1 MVRLTEKAKQVL
13 TEERRAQILG
23 AAAQVFS
30 DHGYHEATIRQI
42 ADRAGLAE
50 GTIYL
55 YFPGKRDLLLSAWEH
70 VAISSLFPL
79 LDQASRGADDEEFMT
94 TIVTNRFELFRL
106 HAAFFRLV
114 MQQAD
119 VDPELRKTVQT
130 RIQTI
135 KAILGD
141 HLRRRIAEGG
151 FRRVSVPI
159 VQRAI
164 AGMMMGAAVLDAND
178 PDPLFERYTIP
189 TIAREMTRLILYGLV
204 ADGERHRDD
213 RQKKPRVLRAAK
225 GAET

>member
-1 MVRLTEKAKQVL
+1 MARLTEKAKQVL
-13 TEERRAQILG
+13 TEERRSQILE
-23 AAAQVFS
+23 AAAEIFS

-79 LDQASRGADDEEFMT
+79 LDRASRGEDDEGFIAT
-94 TIVTNRFELFRL
+94 LLTNRFELFRR

-114 MQQAD
+114 MQQGD
-119 VDPELRKTVQT
+119 VDPELRKAVQT

-135 KAILGD
+135 KAMVGD

-159 VQRAI
+159 VLRAI
-164 AGMMMGAAVLDAND
+164 AGMMMGVALLDAND
-178 PDPLFERYTIP
+178 SDPLFDKYTNE
-189 TIAREMTRLILYGLV
+189 TVAREVARLILYGLV
-204 ADGERHRDD
+204 ADGEN
-213 RQKKPRVLRAAK
+213 QKKPRALRSAK
-225 GAET
+225 GVES

>member
-1 MVRLTEKAKQVL
+1 MARLTERAKQVL
-13 TEERRAQILG
+13 TEERRTQILE
-23 AAAQVFS
+23 AAARIFS
-30 DHGYHEATIRQI
+30 GRGYHGATIREI
-42 ADRAGLAE
+42 AEAAGLAD

-79 LDQASRGADDEEFMT
+79 LDRASRGEDDEAFMT
-94 TIVTNRFELFRL
+94 TILADRFELFRR

-119 VDPELRKTVQT
+119 VDPVLRRAVRA

-135 KAILGD
+135 KVMVGE
-141 HLRRRIAEGG
+141 HLRRRVAEGG

-164 AGMMMGAAVLDAND
+164 AGMMMGVALLDAND
-178 PDPLFERYTIP
+178 PDPLFDRYTNE
-189 TIAREMTRLILYGLV
+189 TVAREVARLILYGLV
-204 ADGERHRDD
+204 AEDGHH
-213 RQKKPRVLRAAK
+213 KKPRALRTAK
-225 GAET
+225 GVES